1 MDKNLTDKGRF
12 CATVDYLELNNVVS
26 GGCAV
31 KHFPIYRW
39 KNWILFSFLMWVKCV
54 CKWENK
60 SDRMRPSSEV
70 PIFSSAPI
78 RPANP
83 LRGTKSVARA
93 QNNQTWNASAVEEHP
108 WGSEAKMAGT
118 WHQTGTVKPDLTR
131 AFRAGEGQAI
141 FSSERFPVRWVIMQP
156 YWNLNH
162 TMSYNVNKMTA
173 PFSHCSIQSP
183 FERDNKPFL
192 WSSRGCRVH

>member
-1 MDKNLTDKGRF
+1 MDLVF
-12 CATVDYLELNNVVS
+12 CL
-26 GGCAV
+26 
-31 KHFPIYRW
+31 K
-39 KNWILFSFLMWVKCV
+39 WVKCV

-60 SDRMRPSSEV
+60 SDRMRPWSEV
-70 PIFSSAPI
+70 PIFSSAPT
-78 RPANP
+78 RPENP

-93 QNNQTWNASAVEEHP
+93 QNNQTWNASAVEEDP
-108 WGSEAKMAGT
+108 RGSEAKMTGT
-118 WHQTGTVKPDLTR
+118 WHHTGTVKPDLTR

-141 FSSERFPVRWVIMQP
+141 FSSERFPVTRVIMQP

-173 PFSHCSIQSP
+173 PSSHCSIQSL
-183 FERDNKPFL
+183 FERDNKPFF